1 VGQIGEIG
9 MLKTNISQKV
19 AVVALLIVSTFAISY
34 AAPAEGAAR
43 HHGGAPVPSG
53 SFAVAQ
59 GFGNDPISG
68 CFKTI
73 GEGYVGKTI
82 GDIQNWNESRQN
94 FVSLLTTD
102 STIKLMNENIAH
114 NGFPEDPAKP
124 ITDTLGIW
132 NLLNNGNMTQY
143 DRLHLFFNQV
153 NHNLAAARP
162 GFTHV
167 QQIALSRC
175 INDAVNTLGPTPVY

>member
-9 MLKTNISQKV
+9 MLKTNISQRV
-19 AVVALLIVSTFAISY
+19 AVVALLIVSTFAVAGLTAVI
-34 AAPAEGAAR
+34 
-43 HHGGAPVPSG
+43 VPSE

-59 GFGNDPISG
+59 GLGNDPISG

-82 GDIQNWNESRQN
+82 GDIQKWNESRQN
-94 FVSLLTTD
+94 FVSLITTD
-102 STIKLMNENIAH
+102 STITLMNKNIAH
-114 NGFPEDPAKP
+114 NGYPEDPAKP
-124 ITDTLGIW
+124 ITDTVGIW

-143 DRLHLFFNQV
+143 DRFHLFYNEV

-162 GFTHV
+162 GFTQI
-167 QQIALSRC
+167 QQTALSRC
-175 INDAVNTLGPTPVY
+175 ISDEVNTLVPTPTY

>member
-1 VGQIGEIG
+1 MGQIGEIG
-9 MLKTNISQKV
+9 MLKTNISQV
-19 AVVALLIVSTFAISY
+19 AVVALLIVSTFAVAGLSTVTVLS
-34 AAPAEGAAR
+34 E
-43 HHGGAPVPSG
+43 

-59 GFGNDPISG
+59 GLGNDPISG
-68 CFKTI
+68 CIRTI

-82 GDIQNWNESRQN
+82 GDIQNWNKSRQN

-102 STIKLMNENIAH
+102 STVKLMNQNIAH

-143 DRLHLFFNQV
+143 DRFHLFTTEV
-153 NHNLAAARP
+153 IHNLADARP
-162 GFTHV
+162 GFTQI
-167 QQIALSRC
+167 QQVALGRC
-175 INDAVNTLGPTPVY
+175 INDEVNTLGPTPVY

>member
-9 MLKTNISQKV
+9 MLKTNISQRV
-19 AVVALLIVSTFAISY
+19 AVVALLIVSTFAVAGLTAVTVHS
-34 AAPAEGAAR
+34 E
-43 HHGGAPVPSG
+43 

-59 GFGNDPISG
+59 GLGNDPISG

-124 ITDTLGIW
+124 ITNTLGIW
-132 NLLNNGNMTQY
+132 NLLNNGNITQY
-143 DRLHLFFNQV
+143 DRFHLFFNEV

-175 INDAVNTLGPTPVY
+175 INDAVDTLGPTPVY

>member
-1 VGQIGEIG
+1 
-9 MLKTNISQKV
+9 MLKTNISQRV
-19 AVVALLIVSTFAISY
+19 AVVALLIVSTFAV
-34 AAPAEGAAR
+34 AGLTA
-43 HHGGAPVPSG
+43 VTMPSE

-59 GFGNDPISG
+59 GLGNDPISG

-82 GDIQNWNESRQN
+82 GDIQKWNESRQN

-102 STIKLMNENIAH
+102 STITLMNQNIAH

-124 ITDTLGIW
+124 ITDTVGIW

-143 DRLHLFFNQV
+143 DRFHLFV
-153 NHNLAAARP
+153 NEVILKMAAAKP
-162 GFTHV
+162 GFTQI
-167 QQIALSRC
+167 QQNFLGRC
-175 INDAVNTLGPTPVY
+175 ITEAVNTLNPTPLY